1 MCINNLNLSI
11 INFRR
16 GSIRKL
22 QNGGFSTEA
31 NKGVVNPAGAT
42 ISFEGFKL
50 LFV

>member
-1 MCINNLNLSI
+1 M
-11 INFRR
+11 
-16 GSIRKL
+16 